1 MVALTQNQLL
11 AHYAW
16 FYQEDHLLVIFLL
29 FYLGVPCACPSR
41 HCSIYDIC
49 RRRCIRTMDRSGANL
64 PILQESDTERQF
76 EAANEVMKYRVDTR
90 RVERSNHTRQLE
102 GSYRN
107 LQKRITLYLCHL
119 VNESE
124 LPYSILKR
132 WVYSLRFDLRARIP
146 ERNPPVEKMFN
157 EFYSRFYDTER
168 LRELMVKVEEHLMKP
183 LAVKLALQEFE
194 EEVDTYLSSRV
205 FLHGLN
211 GDGQQMAL
219 FCVDPE
225 WRLYPAHD
233 LYQIH
238 KRACEAL
245 QRVKGQQFT
254 VICFCTV
261 LTEYVLLNVAN
272 GFAQKMN
279 DQVERQ
285 PVCIDEANSRIT
297 PPLSDEVADTPS
309 RSLLLHASESAIV
322 EDQSKFPFS
331 SKISANDHS
340 ESELVPGIEC
350 VSLDIT
356 SSLNV
361 KSGWS
366 SLEYIS
372 AESER
377 IPSLI
382 SPIQFFFSP
391 RP

>member
-1 MVALTQNQLL
+1 M
-11 AHYAW
+11 HG
-16 FYQEDHLLVIFLL
+16 FIREDHLLVIFL
-29 FYLGVPCACPSR
+29 FYLGVPCACPWSR
-41 HCSIYDIC
+41 FCSIYDIC

-76 EAANEVMKYRVDTR
+76 EATNEVMKNRVDTR
-90 RVERSNHTRQLE
+90 RVEWSSSTRQLE
-102 GSYRN
+102 ESYRN
-107 LQKRITLYLCHL
+107 LQKRITSYLCHL

-146 ERNPPVEKMFN
+146 ERNPPVEKMLN

-168 LRELMVKVEEHLMKP
+168 LRELMVKVEEYLKKP
-183 LAVKLALQEFE
+183 LAVKTALQKFKD
-194 EEVDTYLSSRV
+194 EVDTYLSSRV

-211 GDGQQMAL
+211 GDGQQIAL

-225 WRLYPAHD
+225 WHLYPARD
-233 LYQIH
+233 LYQVH
-238 KRACEAL
+238 MRACEAL
-245 QRVKGQQFT
+245 QRVRGQQFI

-261 LTEYVLLNVAN
+261 LTEYILLNIAN

-279 DQVERQ
+279 DRVERQ
-285 PVCIDEANSRIT
+285 PACIDEADSRIT
-297 PPLSDEVADTPS
+297 PPLSDEAADTPS

-340 ESELVPGIEC
+340 ESKLVPGIER
-350 VSLDIT
+350 VPLDIT

-366 SLEYIS
+366 SLEYML
-372 AESER
+372 AGSER

-382 SPIQFFFSP
+382 SPVKLFFSP